1 MSRQERR
8 RKERAGSGNPPLIGR
23 TELIAAGFLIAGVF
37 AVIGV
42 ILLAGSGD
50 DDDNGE
56 AVQGSPTNAAPTP
69 TPGPPFTGAPAD
81 VEAIEELARQS
92 IELLPAGQWPSLYD
106 DFVAEFQARCTLE
119 EFTAAGEE
127 GAAAQGTDLPN
138 LRYVRMEPLT
148 TAGTDVRGIIVG
160 EITGKT
166 EYRIETYFRQEAAV
180 WKIAPAPGTT
190 GCSAFNRV

>member
-1 MSRQERR
+1 MSRQQRR
-8 RKERAGSGNPPLIGR
+8 RKERSASDNPPLIGR

-50 DDDNGE
+50 DDGDDE
-56 AVQGSPTNAAPTP
+56 AVQASPTTAAPTA
-69 TPGPPFTGAPAD
+69 TPGPPFTGPPED
-81 VEAIEELARQS
+81 VQAIEELARQS

-106 DFVAEFQARCTLE
+106 DFVADFQARCTLE

-138 LRYVRMEPLT
+138 LRFVRLEPLT

-166 EYRIETYFRQEAAV
+166 EYRIEAFFREEAAV

-190 GCSAFNRV
+190 ACSAFNRV

>member
-1 MSRQERR
+1 MSRQQRR
-8 RKERAGSGNPPLIGR
+8 RKERSASDNPPLIGR
-23 TELIAAGFLIAGVF
+23 TELIAAGLLIAGIF
-37 AVIGV
+37 AVVGV
-42 ILLAGSGD
+42 VLLAGGGD
-50 DDDNGE
+50 DDGGE
-56 AVQGSPTNAAPTP
+56 AVQGSPTAAPTA
-69 TPGPPFTGAPAD
+69 TPGPPFTGAPQDAQ
-81 VEAIEELARQS
+81 AIEELARQS

-138 LRYVRMEPLT
+138 LNYLRMEPLT

-166 EYRIETYFRQEAAV
+166 EYRIEAYFRQEGAV

-190 GCSAFNRV
+190 ACSAFNRV